1 MKEKIDVLK
10 EVISAWC
17 ERQDIDA
24 VLANL
29 DENVEWHF
37 AAVSAPPV
45 RGHAGARKFLED
57 YGGRVRNPKWRI
69 FSYAEND
76 NALFVEGVD
85 EFELKSGGTNI
96 VPYMGVLEFNGDKI
110 IGWRDYFDRRSADSS
125 AKGEPLPDHVR
136 KLTERQA
143 LPGLG
148 G

>member
-1 MKEKIDVLK
+1 MKKKIDVLK
-10 EVISAWC
+10 DIISAWC

-24 VLANL
+24 VLSHL
-29 DENVEWHF
+29 SEDVEWHF

-45 RGHAGARKFLED
+45 FGHAGARKFLED
-57 YGGRVRNPKWRI
+57 YGSRVKNPKWRV

-85 EFELKSGGTNI
+85 EFELQRGGRTI
-96 VPYMGVLEFNGDKI
+96 VPYMGVLEFDGDKV
-110 IGWRDYFDRRSADSS
+110 IGWRDYFDRGAADSS
-125 AKGEPLPDHVR
+125 AKGEPLPDHVE
-136 KLTERQA
+136 KLTARRA